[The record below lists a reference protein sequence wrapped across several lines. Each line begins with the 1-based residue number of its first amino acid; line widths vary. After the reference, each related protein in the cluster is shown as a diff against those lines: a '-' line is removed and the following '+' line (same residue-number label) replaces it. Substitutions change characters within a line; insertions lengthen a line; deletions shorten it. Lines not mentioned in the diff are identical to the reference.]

1 MVGDFMQGYDK
12 STMWTIKQASSLEHL
27 AVIVEDLEMKGW
39 TVRTVDTTDK
49 VVLASKPKEER
60 IDG

>member
-12 STMWTIKQASSLEHL
+12 STMWTIKQASNLEHL

-39 TVRTVDTTDK
+39 TVRTVDTTEK